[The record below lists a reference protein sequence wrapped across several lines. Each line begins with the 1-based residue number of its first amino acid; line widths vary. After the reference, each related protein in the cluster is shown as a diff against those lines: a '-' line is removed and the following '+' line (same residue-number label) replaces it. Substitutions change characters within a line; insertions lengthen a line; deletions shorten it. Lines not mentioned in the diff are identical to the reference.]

1 MAQSPSNRAQSKAAK
16 SQQRFIEA
24 TAFAWLATGGA
35 LAAMCVAWLAQY
47 AGGLA
52 PCELCYLQRY
62 GYWAAIALG
71 IITITQ
77 NGKTRARGILLGLT
91 GLALLVVTG
100 IAIFHVGVEHGLWEG
115 SSACV
120 GASTAGQSLDQMTV
134 TILNAPLV
142 RCDTPAFVMFG
153 ISMAGYN
160 ILYSLALAA
169 LTLAGARRS
178 LSGRE

>member
-1 MAQSPSNRAQSKAAK
+1 MSRTSQSSQAGRPS
-16 SQQRFIEA
+16 FIEP

-35 LAAMCVAWLAQY
+35 LAALCVAWLAQY

-77 NGKTRARGILLGLT
+77 NGAPKRRGLFLALT
-91 GLALLVVTG
+91 GLALLVVAGT
-100 IAIFHVGVEHGLWEG
+100 AFFHVGVEHGWWEG

-120 GASTAGQSLDQMTV
+120 GASTAGQTTEEMTA

-160 ILYSLALAA
+160 LIASALLAA
-169 LTLAGARRS
+169 FGFAAAART
-178 LSGRE
+178 GRTVRT

>member
-1 MAQSPSNRAQSKAAK
+1 MSRTSQS
-16 SQQRFIEA
+16 SQLRQAGRSSFIEP

-35 LAAMCVAWLAQY
+35 LAALCVAWLAQY

-71 IITITQ
+71 IVTITQ
-77 NGKTRARGILLGLT
+77 NGTSRRRGLFLALT
-91 GLALLVVTG
+91 GLVLLVVAG
-100 IAIFHVGVEHGLWEG
+100 IAFFHVGVEHGWWEG

-120 GASTAGQSLDQMTV
+120 GVSTTGQTTEQMTAA
-134 TILNAPLV
+134 ILNAPLV

-153 ISMAGYN
+153 ISMAGYDV
-160 ILYSLALAA
+160 IYALALAA
-169 LTLAGARRS
+169 LTLVGAKRS
-178 LSGRE
+178 LAGRE

>member
-1 MAQSPSNRAQSKAAK
+1 LVSRTSQSS
-16 SQQRFIEA
+16 FIEP

-35 LAAMCVAWLAQY
+35 LAALCVAWLAQY

-71 IITITQ
+71 VITITQ
-77 NGKTRARGILLGLT
+77 NGTPKRRGQFLALT
-91 GLALLVVTG
+91 GLALLVVAST
-100 IAIFHVGVEHGLWEG
+100 ALFHVGVEHGWWEG

-120 GASTAGQSLDQMTV
+120 GASTAGQTTAQITAA
-134 TILNAPLV
+134 ILNAPLV

-153 ISMAGYN
+153 ISMAGYDM
-160 ILYSLALAA
+160 IYALSLAA
-169 LTLAGARRS
+169 LTLVGAKRS
-178 LSGRE
+178 LAGRK